1 MKLKNNIFFG
11 LTLIVIILLSAF
23 AHQQNKRRKIGS
35 ISINFKSDGPK
46 FLSRSFVNKL
56 LIQNIGELSSETKD
70 SLDLSRLETLLENTP
85 YILNAEAF
93 CFPEG
98 TLGINILEKKPL
110 VMIQGD
116 NSYYLDNFGSEF
128 PVSESYSPL
137 IPIYNGELNSS
148 DKNNLLT
155 LVNFFNEDPFLKGE
169 IETIYNK
176 SNSFYVGLKSYDF
189 EVEIGGM
196 SMILDKLLKLKVFC
210 TYQENNELE
219 KKYKLISLKFK
230 NQIVGS

>member
-1 MKLKNNIFFG
+1 MKFKNHIFFVLILMG
-11 LTLIVIILLSAF
+11 LILLSVF
-23 AHQQNKRRKIGS
+23 AHQKNNHRKIGQL
-35 ISINFKSDGPK
+35 SINYKNDGPK
-46 FLSRSFVNKL
+46 FLSTSFVNKL

-98 TLGINILEKKPL
+98 TLGINILEKKPI

-155 LVNFFNEDPFLKGE
+155 LVNIFNEDPFLKSE
-169 IETIYNK
+169 IEKIYNK

-196 SMILDKLLKLKVFC
+196 SMILDKLLMLKVFC

>member
-1 MKLKNNIFFG
+1 L
-11 LTLIVIILLSAF
+11 A
-23 AHQQNKRRKIGS
+23 
-35 ISINFKSDGPK
+35 
-46 FLSRSFVNKL
+46 
-56 LIQNIGELSSETKD
+56 
-70 SLDLSRLETLLENTP
+70 
-85 YILNAEAF
+85 
-93 CFPEG
+93 
-98 TLGINILEKKPL
+98 
-110 VMIQGD
+110 
-116 NSYYLDNFGSEF
+116 
-128 PVSESYSPL
+128 
-137 IPIYNGELNSS
+137 
-148 DKNNLLT
+148 
-155 LVNFFNEDPFLKGE
+155 LVNFFNEDPFLKSE